1 MSRRRAGS
9 SGSNRSGSN
18 RGGSKRS
25 GSKRSRP
32 GGNDQDQQAVIEA
45 QQAVINAQRSEIE
58 ELQAV
63 IRELTEISR
72 MLLVS
77 NADLIGRV
85 NELKEKL
92 ERAKLARDALRRA
105 QRDPLYAQCLVDIH
119 VRHNEQY
126 SNRDD
131 SPRSPQKKTCSGV
144 L

>member
-9 SGSNRSGSN
+9 SGSNRSGSK

-25 GSKRSRP
+25 GSKRSR
-32 GGNDQDQQAVIEA
+32 DEIEA

-119 VRHNEQY
+119 VRNKEWY

-131 SPRSPQKKTCSGV
+131 SPRSPQKKRAAVSYDD
-144 L
+144 

>member
-1 MSRRRAGS
+1 MNRG
-9 SGSNRSGSN
+9 GSNRSGSN

-25 GSKRSRP
+25 R
-32 GGNDQDQQAVIEA
+32 DEIEA

-131 SPRSPQKKTCSGV
+131 SPRSPQKKRAAVSYDD
-144 L
+144 

>member
-1 MSRRRAGS
+1 MSRSGSNRR
-9 SGSNRSGSN
+9 GSNRSGSN
-18 RGGSKRS
+18 R
-25 GSKRSRP
+25 SRP
-32 GGNDQDQQAVIEA
+32 RGKYQDQQAVIAALRSEIEA
-45 QQAVINAQRSEIE
+45 LQAVNEAQRSENE
-58 ELQAV
+58 EL
-63 IRELTEISR
+63 TKISR

-77 NADLIGRV
+77 NAELIGRV

-131 SPRSPQKKTCSGV
+131 SPRSPQKKRAAVSYDD
-144 L
+144 

>member
-1 MSRRRAGS
+1 MM
-9 SGSNRSGSN
+9 N
-18 RGGSKRS
+18 RGGSKRG
-25 GSKRSRP
+25 GSKRGGANRGGAKRSGAKRSR
-32 GGNDQDQQAVIEA
+32 DEIEA

-131 SPRSPQKKTCSGV
+131 SPRSPQKKRAAVSYDD
-144 L
+144 